1 MSQQQQQQQQQQH
14 PHWLKAT
21 FTACLCSNPRS
32 ESDDEREVQ
41 QGAGPS
47 STGGRRIFARDELE
61 GLLASASS
69 DEEGDADAMSLHSNV
84 GRATRNKRA
93 RRKGK
98 GKGKR
103 KDAWGVVGRNLSGN
117 SRRSIQMFGWY
128 PFGKPIALPD
138 SSSDEEQGDERSTSR
153 RTRTL
158 SNASDAAPLDPS
170 EIVARMTLEDNTA
183 PTGTANLD
191 LMRANFEP
199 DATSE
204 DLEREERELAE
215 QEEAAAVAAFS
226 FPAVPQ
232 VEPPREASPIVEAA
246 PEPKPEPE
254 PEPEPEQPQVQELEV
269 PTEDLDPESATA
281 TPSLQT
287 SSTPL
292 TSSSP
297 LTPLSPP
304 PPSSPTKSTAPPP
317 PPSGTSTPLTHAE
330 RIKKAAKEQRRRMK
344 EEAARRKKEDM
355 ERRAEAAAGGFEFDS
370 PQTQP
375 QHEFGEF
382 QAGVAWTESDGASSH
397 PSQYQYQAQYQP
409 PQNLPQVAALPLHP
423 AEHPLS
429 PWDDELL
436 DYGAEYASRRPTAP
450 TRKLTLGSGSGSER
464 SGPIRP
470 PHAVPLPPS
479 SLASESPRK
488 PNFMHRATG
497 SGTLSS
503 HSGWSGH
510 QQAYPYHQPMQV
522 PIQPLVPLEVEFD
535 GIPGGLEHDY
545 PHPHLA
551 QAHSQEFEGVPGGA
565 LASRHTRSRAGS
577 VMDSGVAKRT
587 FVPQRSHTSSID
599 SFAAAGGGGF
609 PSTGFGRGG
618 ARGLDGAAAAMMLG
632 GDYTQE

>member
-1 MSQQQQQQQQQQH
+1 MSQEQQQQQQQQPH

-21 FTACLCSNPRS
+21 FTACLCSKQAS

-41 QGAGPS
+41 HGAGPS

-69 DEEGDADAMSLHSNV
+69 DEDADAMSLHSNV
-84 GRATRNKRA
+84 GRGTRNKRA

-98 GKGKR
+98 KR

-138 SSSDEEQGDERSTSR
+138 SSSDEEQADERSTSR

-170 EIVARMTLEDNTA
+170 EIVARMTLEDNAA
-183 PTGTANLD
+183 PTGTAHLD

-232 VEPPREASPIVEAA
+232 VEPPREASPTVEAA
-246 PEPKPEPE
+246 PDPE
-254 PEPEPEQPQVQELEV
+254 PEPEPEQAQVQELEV

-317 PPSGTSTPLTHAE
+317 PSGTSTPQTQTHAE
-330 RIKKAAKEQRRRMK
+330 RIKRAAKEQRRRMK

-370 PQTQP
+370 PLQTPHHQ
-375 QHEFGEF
+375 QEFGEF
-382 QAGVAWTESDGASSH
+382 QAVVAWTESDGASSH
-397 PSQYQYQAQYQP
+397 PSQYQYQAP
-409 PQNLPQVAALPLHP
+409 PQNLPPLAALPLHP
-423 AEHPLS
+423 HPHASEHPLS
-429 PWDDELL
+429 PSDDELL

-464 SGPIRP
+464 GGPPGRP

-510 QQAYPYHQPMQV
+510 QAYHQPMQV
-522 PIQPLVPLEVEFD
+522 PVQPPALPLEVEFD
-535 GIPGGLEHDY
+535 GIPGGLEHH
-545 PHPHLA
+545 HPHHPLA
-551 QAHSQEFEGVPGGA
+551 PSAHAQEFEGVPGGA

-599 SFAAAGGGGF
+599 SFAAAGGAGAGF